1 MPRPFARID
10 TQTRERPNRLGGEDR
25 RTEPLRRGYL
35 RARLGSIS
43 RPSGGWK
50 RTGIA
55 PLPFSL
61 VRAWTSR
68 SGRRTV
74 KLSMPKPV
82 RPFHGPLGSIAYRSK
97 GTARRDARYARCFPR
112 SLAKPRANWSC
123 RRATANAGRQRD
135 RRLDAQPLRSAET
148 RQICPFSRLPRGI
161 VAHGGRGFLNNAPRR
176 PATDRPQRVQSRE
189 IRTGVGWPGANQ
201 HPSFSTG
208 YRWRLGEFPA
218 ARIGKSTGF
227 GRKCQIQLLE
237 RLYRPFPVDRRGEVP
252 EGKGPFY

>member
-1 MPRPFARID
+1 
-10 TQTRERPNRLGGEDR
+10 
-25 RTEPLRRGYL
+25 
-35 RARLGSIS
+35 
-43 RPSGGWK
+43 
-50 RTGIA
+50 
-55 PLPFSL
+55 
-61 VRAWTSR
+61 
-68 SGRRTV
+68 
-74 KLSMPKPV
+74 MPKPV

-252 EGKGPFY
+252 EGKGPFYEAPVFSEHAGYVSVLYSRLHIGSAQRFPEARRLTAEDIEALDMLGELAGDPELRST